1 MISPAES
8 TATLD
13 TEHPPELGFSAEPAA
28 TAATVES
35 AATGYTRVLLFTLA
49 GRLHCTR
56 LGTVREII
64 AIQPTTSLPGAPG
77 HVRGLI
83 NLRGT
88 IVTVLDATMCE
99 YGIPANDSNASIL
112 LVERGRRVAGVVVDE
127 VHDIGLL
134 DKDIPVDALLDL
146 SAMVQMA
153 LA

>member
-8 TATLD
+8 AGTLD
-13 TEHPPELGFSAEPAA
+13 IEHPPEFGFSAEP
-28 TAATVES
+28 

-49 GRLHCTR
+49 GRLHCAR

-64 AIQPTTSLPGAPG
+64 AIQPTISLPGAPR

-83 NLRGT
+83 NLRGN

-99 YGIPANDSNASIL
+99 YGIPAKDSNASIL
-112 LVERGRRVAGVVVDE
+112 LVERGSRVAGVVVDE
-127 VHDIGLL
+127 VHDIGML
-134 DKDIPVDALLDL
+134 DKDIPVEALLDL

>member
-13 TEHPPELGFSAEPAA
+13 IEHPSEFGFSAEPAA
-28 TAATVES
+28 T
-35 AATGYTRVLLFTLA
+35 GYPRVLLFTLA
-49 GRLHCTR
+49 GRLHCAR
-56 LGTVREII
+56 LATVREII
-64 AIQPTTSLPGAPG
+64 AVQPTTSLPGAPR

-99 YGIPANDSNASIL
+99 YGIPASDSNASIL
-112 LVERGRRVAGVVVDE
+112 VVESGSRVAGVVVDE

>member
-1 MISPAES
+1 MISATES

-13 TEHPPELGFSAEPAA
+13 ADHPPEFALAAE
-28 TAATVES
+28 T
-35 AATGYTRVLLFTLA
+35 AATGYQRVLMFSLA
-49 GRLHCTR
+49 GRLHCAR
-56 LGTVREII
+56 LGSVREVI
-64 AIQPTTSLPGAPG
+64 AIQPTTSLPGAPK

-99 YGIPANDSNASIL
+99 YGIPANDSNGGIL
-112 LVERGRRVAGVVVDE
+112 LVERGSRVAGVVVDE

-134 DKDIPVDALLDL
+134 DKDVPVDALLDL

>member
-1 MISPAES
+1 MISPAAD

-13 TEHPPELGFSAEPAA
+13 TGHPPEFGFSVQPTA
-28 TAATVES
+28 TA
-35 AATGYTRVLLFTLA
+35 YQRVLLFTLA
-49 GRLHCTR
+49 GRLHCAR
-56 LGTVREII
+56 LGSVREII
-64 AIQPTTSLPGAPG
+64 AVQPTTPLPGAPR

-99 YGIPANDSNASIL
+99 YGVPASDSTGGIL
-112 LVERGRRVAGVVVDE
+112 LVDRGSRVAGVVVDE
-127 VHDIGLL
+127 VHDIGLM
-134 DKDIPVDALLDL
+134 DKDVPVDALLDL

>member
-1 MISPAES
+1 MISTTES

-13 TEHPPELGFSAEPAA
+13 AERPPEFALAAEPAA
-28 TAATVES
+28 A
-35 AATGYTRVLLFTLA
+35 GYQRVLMFSLA
-49 GRLHCTR
+49 GRLHCAR
-56 LGTVREII
+56 LGSVREII
-64 AIQPTTSLPGAPG
+64 AIQPTTSLPGAPK

-99 YGIPANDSNASIL
+99 YGIPANDSNGGIL
-112 LVERGRRVAGVVVDE
+112 LVERGSRVAGVVVDE

-134 DKDIPVDALLDL
+134 DKDVPVDALLDL

>member
-1 MISPAES
+1 MISTTES
-8 TATLD
+8 TATL
-13 TEHPPELGFSAEPAA
+13 EAERPPEFASHAEP
-28 TAATVES
+28 ES
-35 AATGYTRVLLFTLA
+35 VRYQRVLMFSLA
-49 GRLHCTR
+49 GRLHCAR
-56 LGTVREII
+56 LGSVREII
-64 AIQPTTSLPGAPG
+64 AIQPTTSLPGAAR

-99 YGIPANDSNASIL
+99 YGIPASDPNGGIL
-112 LVERGRRVAGVVVDE
+112 LVERGTRVVGVVVDE

-134 DKDIPVDALLDL
+134 DKDVPVDALLDL